1 MAAITPVI
9 TTSST
14 PMVSI
19 TSDNVTY
26 QQILASLGTFVYG
39 VEFIYLSAETFSQIS
54 VPFKYFHFD
63 SNGNQ
68 IQTYLSFDVDPYQ
81 KLPSKYYNT
90 NPTEILL
97 DGFSALTF
105 DLEPNSVLY
114 FKTFVEVK
122 SNTLLLDEITPN
134 AFTELE
140 NQQGLKFF
148 DDFCNYLID
157 N

>member
-9 TTSST
+9 TTSS
-14 PMVSI
+14 PMISI

-39 VEFIYLSAETFSQIS
+39 VEFIYLSAQTYKQIS

-68 IQTYLSFDVDPYQ
+68 IQTFLPFNVDPYQ
-81 KLPSKYYNT
+81 KQPSKYYNT
-90 NPTEILL
+90 NSEEIIL
-97 DGFSALTF
+97 DGFSSLTF
-105 DLEPNSVLY
+105 PLEPNSKLF

-122 SNTLLLDEITPN
+122 SNTMMLDEISPN
-134 AFTELE
+134 AFKELE
-140 NQQGLKFF
+140 NQQGFKFF

>member
-1 MAAITPVI
+1 MPSITPVI
-9 TTSST
+9 TTSSI

-26 QQILASLGTFVYG
+26 QQILSSLGTFVYG
-39 VEFIYLSAETFSQIS
+39 VEFIYLAAETFSQIS
-54 VPFKYFHFD
+54 VPFNYLHFD

-90 NPTEILL
+90 NSTEIVL

-114 FKTFVEVK
+114 FKAFVEVK
-122 SNTLLLDEITPN
+122 SNSLTLDEISPN
-134 AFTELE
+134 AFIQLE
-140 NQQGLKFF
+140 NQQGFKFF

>member
-1 MAAITPVI
+1 
-9 TTSST
+9 
-14 PMVSI
+14 MVSI

-26 QQILASLGTFVYG
+26 QQILSSLGTFVYG
-39 VEFIYLSAETFSQIS
+39 VEFIYLAAETFSQIS
-54 VPFKYFHFD
+54 VPFNYLHFD

-90 NPTEILL
+90 NSTEIVL

-114 FKTFVEVK
+114 FKAFVEVK
-122 SNTLLLDEITPN
+122 SNSLTLDEISPN
-134 AFTELE
+134 AFIQLE
-140 NQQGLKFF
+140 NQQGFKFF